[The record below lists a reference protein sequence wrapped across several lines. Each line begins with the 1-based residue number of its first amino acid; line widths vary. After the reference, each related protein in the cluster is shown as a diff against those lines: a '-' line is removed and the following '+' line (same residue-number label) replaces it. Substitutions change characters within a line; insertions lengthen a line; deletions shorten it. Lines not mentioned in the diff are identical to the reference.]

1 MCKSEIFAEI
11 LRIVSEETEIST
23 NEILSSSKEADVVDA
38 RYLLVHLLYERG
50 FYPSQIALQTRK
62 TKRSINYILTGF
74 SDRIQRGKM
83 LRIQY
88 ENIKKLQ
95 GNH

>member
-62 TKRSINYILTGF
+62 TKRSINYILSGF

-95 GNH
+95 GKH

>member
-62 TKRSINYILTGF
+62 TKRSINYILSGF

>member
-11 LRIVSEETEIST
+11 LRIVSKETEIQTS
-23 NEILSSSKEADVVDA
+23 EILSNSKEAEVVDA

-62 TKRSINYILTGF
+62 TKRSINYILSGF

>member
-50 FYPSQIALQTRK
+50 FYPSQIALHTRK
-62 TKRSINYILTGF
+62 TKRSINYILSGF

-95 GNH
+95 RNH

>member
-11 LRIVSEETEIST
+11 LRLVSEETEIST
-23 NEILSSSKEADVVDA
+23 SDILSGSKETDVVDA
-38 RYLLVHLLYERG
+38 RYLLVYLLYERG
-50 FYPSQIALQTRK
+50 FYPSQIALHVSK
-62 TKRSINYILTGF
+62 TKRSINYILSGF

-88 ENIKKLQ
+88 ENIKKLH
-95 GNH
+95 GKY